1 MASSGENPRKRKDR
15 LPKDRQD
22 AHIGVDNEPGTP
34 EAGTHEDEEQEE
46 VFEIE
51 HQEVEEV
58 EEQLA
63 DEALKLFH
71 LRSDEPTLSDDSDS
85 DYNSDFFSDDE
96 WFNISARMEFISRY
110 Q

>member
-1 MASSGENPRKRKDR
+1 MM
-15 LPKDRQD
+15 PKDRQD

-71 LRSDEPTLSDDSDS
+71 LRSDEPTPSDDSDS

-96 WFNISARMEFISRY
+96 WFNISARMEFISRC

>member
-1 MASSGENPRKRKDR
+1 M
-15 LPKDRQD
+15 
-22 AHIGVDNEPGTP
+22 
-34 EAGTHEDEEQEE
+34 
-46 VFEIE
+46 
-51 HQEVEEV
+51 EEV

-71 LRSDEPTLSDDSDS
+71 LRSDEPTPSDDSDS

>member
-22 AHIGVDNEPGTP
+22 AHIGVDNEP
-34 EAGTHEDEEQEE
+34 GTHEDEEQEE

-71 LRSDEPTLSDDSDS
+71 LRSDEPTPSDDSDS

-96 WFNISARMEFISRY
+96 
-110 Q
+110 

>member
-46 VFEIE
+46 VFETE
-51 HQEVEEV
+51 HQEV

-63 DEALKLFH
+63 DEALNCFTYDLMN
-71 LRSDEPTLSDDSDS
+71 LPPVTTVIQTITVT
-85 DYNSDFFSDDE
+85 FFQTMNDL
-96 WFNISARMEFISRY
+96 I
-110 Q
+110 

>member
-1 MASSGENPRKRKDR
+1 M
-15 LPKDRQD
+15 PKDRQD

-71 LRSDEPTLSDDSDS
+71 LRSDEPTPVTTVIQTITVT
-85 DYNSDFFSDDE
+85 FFQMMNDL
-96 WFNISARMEFISRY
+96 M
-110 Q
+110 

>member
-1 MASSGENPRKRKDR
+1 MASSGENPRKR
-15 LPKDRQD
+15 KDRQD

-34 EAGTHEDEEQEE
+34 EAGTHKDEEQEE

-51 HQEVEEV
+51 HQEV

-71 LRSDEPTLSDDSDS
+71 LRSDEPTPSDDSDS
-85 DYNSDFFSDDE
+85 AYNSDFFSDDE
-96 WFNISARMEFISRY
+96 WFNISARMEFKSRY